1 MNPPQTFDPA
11 ICPLCGGPND
21 CQLCTLAAHKCPC
34 WCASLEIPSEL
45 LARVP
50 EALRNRACAEAL
62 GEELVAQLRRERD
75 RGPYL
80 PVPAAA
86 GVAGPVIRGG
96 A

>member
-50 EALRNRACAEAL
+50 EALRNRACICHKC
-62 GEELVAQLRRERD
+62 VASFQLEHK
-75 RGPYL
+75 
-80 PVPAAA
+80 PAAS
-86 GVAGPVIRGG
+86 
-96 A
+96 